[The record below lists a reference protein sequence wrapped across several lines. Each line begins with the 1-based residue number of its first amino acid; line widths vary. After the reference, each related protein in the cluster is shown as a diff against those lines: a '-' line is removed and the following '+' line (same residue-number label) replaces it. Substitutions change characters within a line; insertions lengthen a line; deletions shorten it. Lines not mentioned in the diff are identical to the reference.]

1 MIRVVQIGI
10 PIAGVGVYIKLLASH
25 IDEDKFE
32 VFLISN
38 NEKQE
43 FEILNKSKISI
54 TKIHI
59 DIVREINIYKDAKGL
74 FQIIKII
81 RQIKPDLIHCHS
93 AKAGILGR
101 IAGLLLNTP
110 TFYTPHAY
118 SFLST
123 DNKIKKSLYRTIEK
137 LFRFSPAYTLA
148 CSKSEYNRTIYELKF
163 ESRKVY
169 LWPNSTEVPI
179 EDNLIKQNISFPPNY
194 ICSIGRPSYQKN
206 IEMLVETVSYIK
218 KSIINIHLVIIG
230 TGLQSTFLTRIE
242 SMIKKY
248 DLENNI
254 TLIPWIERREV
265 FNIVKESALYIS
277 SSRYEGLPYA
287 ILEALSCSKPCIVTN
302 VDGNN
307 ELIIEN
313 YNGYLVEVGDSKCM
327 AKKVIELMENK
338 AEHKRMSNNSRKL
351 FLDNYDIKKNIFKLE
366 EIYLSKISK

>member
-25 IDEDKFE
+25 IDDDKFE
-32 VFLISN
+32 VFLICN
-38 NEKQE
+38 KEKQE
-43 FEILNKSKISI
+43 FEILNKSKIPI

-81 RQIKPDLIHCHS
+81 RQLKPDLIHCHS

-101 IAGLLLNTP
+101 IAGPLLNTP

-123 DNKIKKSLYRTIEK
+123 DNKIKKALYRTIEK
-137 LFRFSPAYTLA
+137 LFRFSPAFTLA

-163 ESRKVY
+163 ERREVY
-169 LWPNSTEVPI
+169 LWPNSTEVPR
-179 EDNLIKQNISFPPNY
+179 EDNLIKHNFLFPPNY
-194 ICSIGRPSYQKN
+194 ICSIGRPSHQKN

-230 TGLQSTFLTRIE
+230 TGFPSSFLTRIE

-254 TLIPWIERREV
+254 TLIPWIKRREV

-302 VDGNN
+302 VDGNS

-313 YNGYLVEVGDSKCM
+313 YNGYLVEVGDSICM
-327 AKKVIELMENK
+327 AKKVIELLENK

>member
-10 PIAGVGVYIKLLASH
+10 PVAGVGVYIKLLASN
-25 IDEDKFE
+25 IDDKKFE

-38 NEKQE
+38 KEKE
-43 FEILNKSKISI
+43 DFEILNKSKIPI

-59 DIVREINIYKDAKGL
+59 DLVREINIYKDVKSL

-81 RQIKPDLIHCHS
+81 RKLKPNLIHCHS

-101 IAGLLLNTP
+101 IAGLLLNTT

-123 DNKIKKSLYRTIEK
+123 DNKVKKSFYRIIEK
-137 LFRFSPAYTLA
+137 LFRLSPAFTLA
-148 CSKSEYNRTIYELKF
+148 CSKSEYNKTIHDLKF
-163 ESRKVY
+163 KSRKVY
-169 LWPNSTEVPI
+169 LWPNSTDI
-179 EDNLIKQNISFPPNY
+179 SREDNLNKHNFSFPSNY

-206 IEMLVETVSYIK
+206 IEMLVETISYIK

-230 TGLQSTFLTRIE
+230 TGLPSTFLTNVEKRI
-242 SMIKKY
+242 K
-248 DLENNI
+248 ENNLDKNI
-254 TLIPWIERREV
+254 TLIPWIKREDV
-265 FNIVKESALYIS
+265 LKIIKESVLYLS

-307 ELIIEN
+307 DLIIEN
-313 YNGYLVEVGDSKCM
+313 YNGFLVEVGDSKGM
-327 AKKVIELMENK
+327 AKKVIEIMDNK
-338 AEHKRMSNNSRKL
+338 AELIRMSNNSRKL
-351 FLDNYDIKKNIFKLE
+351 FLDNYDINENIIKLE
-366 EIYLSKISK
+366 DIYLSKIS